1 MLPWREW
8 RALLKRTVFGWAED
22 GAGSMGAA
30 LAFYTLF
37 SMAPLLLIAIAIA
50 GVFFGRQEAQDML
63 LAQLGQLFGHKAASG
78 ILTMLQAAAPRR
90 EGFLPAILGTVTA
103 IFGAMTV
110 FNELKTDLDRIW
122 RCHES
127 RRKGVL
133 GVVFNRLLSLAMVV
147 VVGVLLLASLFA
159 SVLIAGTSDRWI
171 DHSAVA
177 ARALEFASSFLVM
190 TGLFAMI
197 YKTLPSTRIVWGDVW
212 VGAAVTSVLFWMGKV
227 LIAAYIGHATVAS
240 MSGAAGTVVV
250 VILWVYYSAQ
260 IFFLGA
266 EFTREYAHRHGSRQ
280 NEPEPLHGPPGLEAA
295 NEADIVER
303 ARRVVKGED
312 PVLLRFKHHPATPQR
327 S

>member
-1 MLPWREW
+1 MLPMREW
-8 RALLKRTVFGWAED
+8 RALLKRSVFGWMDD

-37 SMAPLLLIAIAIA
+37 SMAPLLIIAITIS
-50 GVFFGRQEAQDML
+50 GVFFGRAEAQDL
-63 LAQLGQLFGHKAASG
+63 LLTQLGELFGRRAAAG

-90 EGFLPAILGTVTA
+90 EGLLPAALGTITV
-103 IFGAMTV
+103 ILGAMTV

-122 RCHES
+122 RCHAA

-133 GVVFNRLLSLAMVV
+133 GVVINRLLSFAMVV
-147 VVGVLLLASLFA
+147 IVGVLLLASLFT
-159 SVLIAGTSDRWI
+159 SVLISATSSYWVS
-171 DHSAVA
+171 HSQAAV
-177 ARALEFASSFLVM
+177 RGLDFASSFVVM

-197 YKTLPSTRIVWGDVW
+197 YKTLPSTRIAWSDVW
-212 VGAAVTSVLFWMGKV
+212 VGAAATSVLFWMGKV
-227 LIAAYIGHATVAS
+227 LIATYIGHATVAS

-266 EFTREYAHRHGSRQ
+266 EFTREYAHRHGSRHH
-280 NEPEPLHGPPGLEAA
+280 EPAPARGGSRLEAA
-295 NEADIVER
+295 NEAEMVER
-303 ARRVVKGED
+303 AKRLVKGDD
-312 PVLLRFKHHPATPQR
+312 PVLMRRHP